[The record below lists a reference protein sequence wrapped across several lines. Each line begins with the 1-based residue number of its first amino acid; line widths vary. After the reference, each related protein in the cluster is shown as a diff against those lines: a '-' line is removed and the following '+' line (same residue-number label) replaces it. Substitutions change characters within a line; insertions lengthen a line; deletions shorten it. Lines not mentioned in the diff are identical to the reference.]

1 MQDVLV
7 TLLLTYL
14 HVHTEWIHLVFTN
27 DTKTQNRCMALVVL
41 SILRTNRAT
50 ASNVE
55 GEGGIETKR
64 MDTELKDSYS
74 PTSDYKF
81 NTSTMFFHNPAF
93 TFHHITRENIR
104 PLHAGQTEHRRR
116 PSLHETQSGLSG
128 ERLKDIEKRLA
139 PAIVVRF
146 SDIRAL
152 KFFTLRSQNTQKRSN
167 HFSYIQAESS
177 NTSNLG

>member
-1 MQDVLV
+1 MCKGALRSIASQMQDVLV

-14 HVHTEWIHLVFTN
+14 HVHVLHTEWIHLVFTN
-27 DTKTQNRCMALVVL
+27 DTKTQNRCMAFVVL

-81 NTSTMFFHNPAF
+81 NTSTVYVFSQSRVHVSSHNERKHQAF
-93 TFHHITRENIR
+93 TRRTNRASKKSIFTRNTKR
-104 PLHAGQTEHRRR
+104 PFGRKTQGYRKKTRARHCC
-116 PSLHETQSGLSG
+116 SL
-128 ERLKDIEKRLA
+128 
-139 PAIVVRF
+139 
-146 SDIRAL
+146 
-152 KFFTLRSQNTQKRSN
+152 
-167 HFSYIQAESS
+167 
-177 NTSNLG
+177 

>member
-1 MQDVLV
+1 
-7 TLLLTYL
+7 
-14 HVHTEWIHLVFTN
+14 
-27 DTKTQNRCMALVVL
+27 MALVVL

-104 PLHAGQTEHRRR
+104 PLHAGQIKPSIKDVHLYTKHKAAFRAKDSRISKKDSR
-116 PSLHETQSGLSG
+116 PPLLFALATFERSSSSL
-128 ERLKDIEKRLA
+128 
-139 PAIVVRF
+139 
-146 SDIRAL
+146 
-152 KFFTLRSQNTQKRSN
+152 
-167 HFSYIQAESS
+167 
-177 NTSNLG
+177 